1 VEKIEFS
8 ATDNPRFW
16 AQANPFNPNAFVLCG
31 IETHVCINQT
41 ATKLAEKGLQA
52 HVVADATGSRRA
64 LDHNVALR
72 KMELAGA
79 RITTTEM
86 CLFELT
92 EKAGTESFKFIQ
104 RIVKGKPTFAAPA
117 FSGQAPAQSAE
128 NIDRQTRQKPADG
141 EETRKVEPSP
151 SAEEEGNVGKKT
163 PETIKAENK
172 LQSVVDRI
180 IEGGD
185 VGEKGP
191 SATTPETA
199 KAANILQSIV
209 DKIVEGMPEIPVKDL
224 TTDIDDIDKL
234 IGTIDS
240 IDNNKETGTS
250 DSPTT
255 SEGEK

>member
-1 VEKIEFS
+1 V
-8 ATDNPRFW
+8 D
-16 AQANPFNPNAFVLCG
+16 
-31 IETHVCINQT
+31 
-41 ATKLAEKGLQA
+41 
-52 HVVADATGSRRA
+52 
-64 LDHNVALR
+64 
-72 KMELAGA
+72 
-79 RITTTEM
+79 
-86 CLFELT
+86 
-92 EKAGTESFKFIQ
+92 
-104 RIVKGKPTFAAPA
+104 
-117 FSGQAPAQSAE
+117 
-128 NIDRQTRQKPADG
+128 
-141 EETRKVEPSP
+141 
-151 SAEEEGNVGKKT
+151 GNVGKKT